1 MRTFPVEVPQEVTD
15 QAINCLHL
23 EDFNVRLARHFVL
36 TQALTG
42 TRYPTLPRFNF
53 CYLYPTQIFFFKIS
67 GFMVVN
73 THAVFSQE
81 KTLTFFLCSLYK
93 SCFIKCQEEK
103 VLMGNF
109 LMAETL
115 SSDETRANIGKFGIK
130 LTNTP
135 KISNELLSIRSAF
148 RSQ

>member
-1 MRTFPVEVPQEVTD
+1 MVKFGTNSVDITWWSNFELIRVNHIQLAKFGTKESGILFSWRDNSSYRLYTLGPL
-15 QAINCLHL
+15 CLW
-23 EDFNVRLARHFVL
+23 
-36 TQALTG
+36 Q
-42 TRYPTLPRFNF
+42 
-53 CYLYPTQIFFFKIS
+53 CFFKIS

-135 KISNELLSIRSAF
+135 EISNELLSLRSAF